1 MPWRLHSIHAA
12 VAAAANVDVAVL
24 VLGDDTTTCAE
35 MGDRSSLSLLGG
47 QPELLR
53 RVSLAAKK
61 TIVVLI
67 GGRQLTFESGLCVEK
82 SKSGDLNEGIPTVE
96 VRDGVAF
103 PWDPS
108 ESFGAACS
116 QPSLLANVSAL
127 LAAWRPG
134 AEGGPALFSLLSGE
148 VNPSAKLSVAWPRSV
163 GGIGSQVPYL
173 QQFALHYRGE
183 SILLLFVMILPGN
196 Y

>member
-1 MPWRLHSIHAA
+1 MFVGLGVGAGVAPQQDVLHVRSPRGEG
-12 VAAAANVDVAVL
+12 VL
-24 VLGDDTTTCAE
+24 HV
-35 MGDRSSLSLLGG
+35 
-47 QPELLR
+47 
-53 RVSLAAKK
+53 RVVREK
-61 TIVVLI
+61 TQE
-67 GGRQLTFESGLCVEK
+67 R
-82 SKSGDLNEGIPTVE
+82 GDLDEGIPTVE

-173 QQFALHYRGE
+173 QQFALHYRGA
-183 SILLLFVMILPGN
+183 SILLLFVTTLPGN